1 MAFPSF
7 SIPIV
12 DVKLPPRTLVRM
24 GTRRKA
30 LANKRLVSKRKAW
43 LADAT
48 DDTYWKNQ
56 EIVENA
62 GRRWC
67 GASVALGSDGLARP
81 G

>member
-1 MAFPSF
+1 
-7 SIPIV
+7 
-12 DVKLPPRTLVRM
+12 M

-30 LANKRLVSKRKAW
+30 LANMRLVSKRKAW

-56 EIVENA
+56 EIVESA

-67 GASVALGSDGLARP
+67 GASVAPGSDGLARP
-81 G
+81 C